1 MILTILIFL
10 NTGVGVRHCCA
21 ENAGESAEHVNEQFP
36 ERCVDFTQEI
46 GTGTCDSKS
55 VSTIVLKMF

>member
-10 NTGVGVRHCCA
+10 NTGVVGVRHCCA

-36 ERCVDFTQEI
+36 ERCVDVTQEI
-46 GTGTCDSKS
+46 VTQ
-55 VSTIVLKMF
+55 VLVI